1 VVKRVSN
8 ENKTEDRR
16 QNEYSSSGAKF
27 NNIKT
32 GNWKQEAEKMKTT
45 AKALKQKF
53 RSWNSDGHNSPVLT
67 PDFMLSIL
75 TPDSCLLTSLSCIPL

>member
-1 VVKRVSN
+1 MLKEKSQKSGVRSQ
-8 ENKTEDRR
+8 NKAEGRR
-16 QNEYSSSGAKF
+16 KQNEYSSSGVQF

-32 GNWKQEAEKMKTT
+32 ENWKQEAGKMKTM

-53 RSWNSDGHNSPVLT
+53 RSWNSDGHNASILI

-75 TPDSCLLTSLSCIPL
+75 TPVS